1 LAIELFG
8 SLFSFILIFAILV
21 YNKSMKEL
29 LNIVDNDDK
38 IIGEKT
44 REEIHREGLLHR
56 EVHVYFITPN
66 KELIL
71 QHRAKDKDT
80 YPDLLHATVGGHV
93 EMNDN
98 YEQTAIKEA
107 EEETGVEISPDNLI
121 FLSKT
126 KRWSE
131 DKATGKINN
140 AIGQSYIYIFTGE
153 LSDLKI
159 EAGKS
164 LGFEIWSSEKLLNI
178 SEVDSK
184 KFIPYILEFSKTEL
198 ASFMNNFNNSI
209 YE

>member
-1 LAIELFG
+1 
-8 SLFSFILIFAILV
+8 
-21 YNKSMKEL
+21 MKEL

-44 REEIHREGLLHR
+44 REEIHQKGLLHR
-56 EVHVYFITPN
+56 EVHVYFVTPK

-80 YPDLLHATVGGHV
+80 YPDLLDAAVGGHV
-93 EMNDN
+93 EIGDS

-107 EEETGVEISPDNLI
+107 MEETGVKISPDNLI

-126 KRWSE
+126 KRRSE
-131 DKATGKINN
+131 DKVTGKINN
-140 AIGQSYIYIFTGE
+140 VIGQSYIYMFKGE

-159 EAGKS
+159 EEGKS
-164 LGFEIWSSEKLLNI
+164 LGFELWPLEKLLNI
-178 SEVDSK
+178 NEADSK

-198 ASFMNNFNNSI
+198 ASFMNNLKF
-209 YE
+209 